1 MGHATILMLSSASAM
16 DLAPGITDATAG
28 CTRMQ
33 ASGRKELAQAMV
45 CHDQPSRRRDTTAV
59 TLHHLIIPAKD
70 KRASAQLFG
79 LTVKPSEGRF
89 AQVPLDE
96 HLTIDF
102 ADDEHTRGI
111 LHFVPEQLES
121 HHDAF
126 HVTDAEFDGIF
137 GRVKAKGL
145 AYGSGPTTETDGL
158 VADRRG
164 GRAFYFRELN
174 GHLLEVMTA

>member
-1 MGHATILMLSSASAM
+1 M
-16 DLAPGITDATAG
+16 
-28 CTRMQ
+28 
-33 ASGRKELAQAMV
+33 
-45 CHDQPSRRRDTTAV
+45 AV
-59 TLHHLIIPAKD
+59 KLNHLIVPAKD
-70 KRASAQLFG
+70 KDASAQLFAEIFG
-79 LTVKPSEGRF
+79 LGVKPSQGRF

-121 HHDAF
+121 HHYAF
-126 HVTDAEFDGIF
+126 HVSDEEFDEIF

-145 AYGSGPTTETDGL
+145 AYGSGPTSDTDGQ
-158 VADRRG
+158 VANRRG
-164 GRAFYFRELN
+164 GRALYFRELN

>member
-1 MGHATILMLSSASAM
+1 MSRRSLPSRSLAAHTAAELEC
-16 DLAPGITDATAG
+16 DAPG
-28 CTRMQ
+28 
-33 ASGRKELAQAMV
+33 
-45 CHDQPSRRRDTTAV
+45 RD
-59 TLHHLIIPAKD
+59 PPKD
-70 KRASAQLFG
+70 KRSSAQLSAEIFG

-102 ADDEHTRGI
+102 ADDEHTRGF

-121 HHDAF
+121 HHYAF
-126 HVTDAEFDGIF
+126 HITDAEFDGIF

-145 AYGSGPTTETDGL
+145 AYGSGPTTETDGQ

-164 GRAFYFRELN
+164 GNDPRRARGLQRPPLH
-174 GHLLEVMTA
+174 GQVWHLASLRQEEGFVGVRRNAVITAVISVPGVALR